1 MFGMILRS
9 VAYVEKAIAGDNY
22 PIAMFVLR
30 KSIPKSYDWEL
41 IMKNRIIVCGLVILL
56 FLFPAFQIAMGES
69 SLNTIDANT
78 PVYFNPDGGMY
89 YHLDPNCISVA
100 EEWRNKFEEFT
111 YDNLFK
117 KHWYRLPCTACVD
130 ISSQFL
136 WEGEKELREAVPSL
150 QQAMTELGISHLQPY
165 AWRIT
170 PEKDELAVIFIEGK
184 VYEFLLVLS
193 DGEWLLKEE

>member
-89 YHLDPNCISVA
+89 YHLDPNCKSVA

-111 YDNLFK
+111 YDNLFN
-117 KHWYRLPCTACVD
+117 
-130 ISSQFL
+130 
-136 WEGEKELREAVPSL
+136 
-150 QQAMTELGISHLQPY
+150 
-165 AWRIT
+165 
-170 PEKDELAVIFIEGK
+170 
-184 VYEFLLVLS
+184 VY
-193 DGEWLLKEE
+193 